1 MANQILRD
9 ARGRV
14 LGMIEMKPANVQDA
28 RDVNGRYLGSYD
40 PNTNITK
47 DERGRA
53 IGTGNL
59 LGTLLRCDS
68 SRKCSMD
75 SAIK

>member
-14 LGMIEMKPANVQDA
+14 LGMIETKTSGVQDV
-28 RDVNGRYLGSYD
+28 RDANGRYLGSYD
-40 PNTNITK
+40 PDTNITR

-59 LGTLLRCDS
+59 LGTLLR
-68 SRKCSMD
+68 
-75 SAIK
+75 

>member
-1 MANQILRD
+1 MGNQILRD

-14 LGMIEMKPANVQDA
+14 LGMIETKTSGIQYT
-28 RDVNGRYLGSYD
+28 RESKGRYLGSYD
-40 PNTNITK
+40 PNTNITR

-59 LGTLLRCDS
+59 LGTLLR
-68 SRKCSMD
+68 
-75 SAIK
+75 